1 VKRYDRTHVPS
12 PVGHALGGV
21 AAAWLV
27 AGRPMSGVQ
36 MGRHARWRDTHGW
49 GREAVLYAAI
59 GAAPDID
66 LLFGAHSMYTHSLG
80 AVVFTGLIV
89 WLWTGGTRPRVAL
102 ACAAA
107 VASHILLD
115 WLGSDTTPPIGIMA
129 LWPFTRE
136 FYQSPFFVFMA
147 ISRRW
152 WLPGFY
158 VQNGMAALRE
168 VAILLPITALIAML
182 RTRAAPVEPG

>member
-1 VKRYDRTHVPS
+1 V
-12 PVGHALGGV
+12 
-21 AAAWLV
+21 
-27 AGRPMSGVQ
+27 
-36 MGRHARWRDTHGW
+36 
-49 GREAVLYAAI
+49 I
-59 GAAPDID
+59 GAAPDLD
-66 LLFGAHSMYTHSLG
+66 LLFGTHSTYTHSLG
-80 AVVFTGLIV
+80 AVAVTALAA
-89 WLWTGGTRPRVAL
+89 LAWTRCRHPRLAL

-136 FYQSPFFVFMA
+136 FYQSPCFVFMA

-158 VQNGMAALRE
+158 VQNGLAALRE
-168 VAILLPITALIAML
+168 LAILGPTVAVIGIFRERSM
-182 RTRAAPVEPG
+182 RSRAASRSEFRRPP

>member
-1 VKRYDRTHVPS
+1 
-12 PVGHALGGV
+12 
-21 AAAWLV
+21 
-27 AGRPMSGVQ
+27 
-36 MGRHARWRDTHGW
+36 
-49 GREAVLYAAI
+49 
-59 GAAPDID
+59 
-66 LLFGAHSMYTHSLG
+66 
-80 AVVFTGLIV
+80 
-89 WLWTGGTRPRVAL
+89 
-102 ACAAA
+102 

-168 VAILLPITALIAML
+168 VAMLLPITVLIAML
-182 RTRAAPVEPG
+182 RTRAAPGEPG